1 MSRNI
6 FPLWK
11 VSTCGSTVGSIKR
24 FNFPNTRVLFKISVH
39 LFNPI
44 PPSKDTF
51 YHCDSISSDKAR
63 GMSLTLFLPALGG
76 ISPYMSIT
84 WQQLVGIRLNLII
97 ISSLDLKWK
106 AFKAKKAL
114 LTPFFGSSF
123 QVKSFQQSVQ
133 QLLFDIVA
141 KAKLL

>member
-1 MSRNI
+1 MTIINQMVWKGCIPKTKVAIKKLGSIMISWNI
-6 FPLWK
+6 AKIYVVKYCSYHHPIQHLLIPLWN
-11 VSTCGSTVGSIKR
+11 SC
-24 FNFPNTRVLFKISVH
+24 H
-39 LFNPI
+39 LNP
-44 PPSKDTF
+44 
-51 YHCDSISSDKAR
+51 
-63 GMSLTLFLPALGG
+63 FLPALGG